1 MAATIPAVVLDA
13 KPTASFPLR
22 YGIFQAANGPLDM
35 SDPHMRN
42 GGIKYVT
49 AVCGEGFGYDIACI
63 GDQADK
69 SSAWSENGTT
79 VVTGAPFIVFAT
91 LQCGTAGYT
100 FEEEKA
106 LVMERLRSV
115 EQSVVEEVFST
126 SANGQSPGLI
136 TGDGITTV
144 TGAGDTVVQV
154 LSELERARY
163 CGFTGN
169 TAQYGPQAIL
179 HVAIPVLNA
188 LKQEHLAEWDGTR
201 WRTPM
206 GTVISAGCYANNDP
220 AGAAPADG
228 VFWMYLTGQTT
239 IWRSSDQFVMDQ
251 IAPVDGSLDRTTNQY
266 MMLAER
272 EYIVTYECG
281 GFAKPVTLW
290 T

>member
-1 MAATIPAVVLDA
+1 MVATIPAVPVA
-13 KPTASFPLR
+13 KPTASMPLR
-22 YGIFQAANGPLDM
+22 YGLFQAAIGPLDL
-35 SDPHMRN
+35 PVHGRN
-42 GGIKYVT
+42 GGVHYET
-49 AVCGEGFGYDIACI
+49 ALCGEGFGYDVECIA
-63 GDQADK
+63 DQDSKAA
-69 SSAWSENGTT
+69 AWTENGSTT
-79 VVTGAPFIVFAT
+79 VRGYPFIVFAT
-91 LQCGTAGYT
+91 MQCGSVGYT
-100 FEEEKA
+100 FEEERA
-106 LVMERLRSV
+106 LILERLKGV

-126 SANGQSPGLI
+126 STFGQQPGLI

-144 TGAGDTVVQV
+144 TGAGDSVVNV

-169 TAQYGPQAIL
+169 LTQYGPPGIL
-179 HVAIPVLNA
+179 HVAIPVLNE
-188 LKQEHLAEWDGTR
+188 LKSQHVIEFDGTR

-206 GTVISAGCYANNDP
+206 GTVVSGGCYANNDP

-239 IWRSSDQFVMDQ
+239 IWRTPDSQVQ
-251 IAPVDGSLDRTTNQY
+251 IAPVEGSLDRTTNQY

-272 EYIVTYECG
+272 EYVVTYECG